1 MMQPRSTG
9 AVKCIA
15 KDDRGIYIESHQADR
30 GDARMAQKPADN
42 VIYNHIKKYL
52 DTLRENKIAV
62 WRLYMFGSHAK
73 GTAQAD
79 SDIDLA
85 IFWDKD
91 EIDAFDADVQ
101 LMRLTRNVNLGIEP
115 HSFSRMDFDNP
126 DPFIK
131 EIIMT
136 GERII

>member
-1 MMQPRSTG
+1 
-9 AVKCIA
+9 
-15 KDDRGIYIESHQADR
+15 
-30 GDARMAQKPADN
+30 MAQKPADN

-62 WRLYMFGSHAK
+62 WRLYMFVSHAK
-73 GTAQAD
+73 GTAQAE

-85 IFWDKD
+85 VFWDKD
-91 EIDAFDADVQ
+91 EIDSFDADVQ

-115 HSFSRMDFDNP
+115 HSFSRKDFENP

-131 EIIMT
+131 EIITT